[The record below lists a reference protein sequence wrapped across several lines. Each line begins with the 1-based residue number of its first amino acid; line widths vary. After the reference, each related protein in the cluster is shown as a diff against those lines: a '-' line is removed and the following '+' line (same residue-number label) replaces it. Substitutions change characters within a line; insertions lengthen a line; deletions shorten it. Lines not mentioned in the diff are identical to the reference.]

1 MTIAIALFQAK
12 VNVAAI
18 GVCQLQKRISS
29 GFVKS
34 ANIQVKI
41 QFIFY
46 SGTGLELTLPA
57 LLVQSKALNTMG
69 SFTTPKDVQQSI
81 DNKNLVVP
89 GLYQ

>member
-1 MTIAIALFQAK
+1 MTIALFQAK

-18 GVCQLQKRISS
+18 GVRQLQKRIASS

-69 SFTTPKDVQQSI
+69 SFTTLKDVQQSI
-81 DNKNLVVP
+81 DDKNLVVL
-89 GLYQ
+89 GLSK